1 MKKNLLSRL
10 YVKRLTADKP
20 PYQINETYQRFDQ
33 RNNLTVGRPSWDEE
47 FKPLL
52 RKGMETRVKK
62 IKADL
67 SSYQLKDYSL
77 FDAGGV
83 ITWRNGS
90 AINHSN
96 RGFTSWST
104 LGNKLPPGVEKWQGS
119 AEEATKMVKRVARY
133 FGAQL
138 VGITPLNKKYI
149 YSHSYW
155 SDGTHKEI
163 IFADVAK
170 PEETETQMVIP
181 EKMQWVI
188 MMGIPMDIDMMDYTP
203 SPLGCAETRIT
214 YSKMGLMVAG
224 VAEFLRGIGY
234 NAIPSINDLGLNVPM
249 AIDAGFGEQGRNGKL
264 VTPEFGPSLR
274 LCKVVTDLPLVRDN
288 PIRFGVTEFCDVCK
302 KCADECPAHAISTGE
317 RTWGRDSVSCS
328 QGHFTW
334 HLNNEAC
341 RKYWD
346 LGLAAN
352 CTSCIR
358 ACPFT
363 KHPGLVHEI
372 VRTFVS
378 NLPAADPFLKKMDDW
393 FGYGKEKDGV
403 RFWNE

>member
-1 MKKNLLSRL
+1 MSKNLLSGL
-10 YVKRLTADKP
+10 YVKQLPPEDP
-20 PYQINETYQRFDQ
+20 PYRIDETYQRFDQ
-33 RNNLTVGRPSWDEE
+33 RNNLTIGRPSWDEE

-52 RKGMETRVKK
+52 RKSVEVRVKK
-62 IKADL
+62 IKADV
-67 SSYQLKDYSL
+67 SNYQLKDYSL

-83 ITWRNGS
+83 SAFRMGN

-96 RGFTSWST
+96 RGVTSWST
-104 LGNKLPPGVEKWQGS
+104 LGNKLPPGVDEWQGS
-119 AEEATKMVKRVARY
+119 PEEATKMVKRVARY

-138 VGITPLNKKYI
+138 VGIAPLKKQFI
-149 YSHSYW
+149 YSNSYW

-163 IFADVAK
+163 VFTDVDK
-170 PEETETQMVIP
+170 PQETDEQMIIP

-188 MMGIPMDIDMMDYTP
+188 MMGIPMDVDMMDYTP

-214 YSKMGLMVAG
+214 YSRMGLIVSG
-224 VAEFLRGIGY
+224 VAEFLRGLGY
-234 NAIPSINDLGLNVPM
+234 NAIPSINDLGLNIPM

-274 LCKVVTDLPLVRDN
+274 LCKVVTDLPMLYDS
-288 PIRFGVTEFCDVCK
+288 PIHFGVTEFCEVCK

-317 RTWGRDSVSCS
+317 RSWSRDSVSCS

-378 NLPAADPFLKKMDDW
+378 NLPVTDPFLKKMDDW
-393 FGYGKEKDGV
+393 FGYGKEKDGL
-403 RFWNE
+403 RFWNG